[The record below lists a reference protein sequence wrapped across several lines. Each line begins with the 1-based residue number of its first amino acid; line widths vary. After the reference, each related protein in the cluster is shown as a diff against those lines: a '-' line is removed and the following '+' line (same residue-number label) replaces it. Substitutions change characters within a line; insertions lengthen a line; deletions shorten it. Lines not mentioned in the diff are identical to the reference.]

1 MHNKSKL
8 RRTAR
13 EKKRL
18 CKYKTKE
25 RKIAKRMR
33 NYDFCLVHCSQLEQN
48 KTNGN
53 EQQEQTQE
61 KKTEIQ
67 RMQKNKFEMKLKM
80 MSTNGA
86 YAL

>member
-61 KKTEIQ
+61 KKNRNPENA
-67 RMQKNKFEMKLKM
+67 KK
-80 MSTNGA
+80 
-86 YAL
+86 